1 MVDLIEMKAIYFDGE
16 SGEKLREEQI
26 PASLLEFA
34 KSKKQE
40 LVSVLAEN
48 DEKME
53 EYFLEENFDI
63 PADELN
69 AEIRKQTIAL

>member
-1 MVDLIEMKAIYFDGE
+1 VVDLIEMKAIYFDGE